1 VEEAGPAPRSV
12 LRVQVIDRWAT
23 ERDGA
28 TIALG
33 PYDRRLLHALVLSST
48 EGITRDEARRVL
60 QQPNQERSEADPTL
74 RNSLDK
80 LRSEIKHR
88 KLGVKIDGPDPLVL
102 VRPQA
107 RLKLDLWEF
116 LALVKERR
124 FPEANAFLA
133 GRDKLILPEAAEAD
147 ARPWQEMIDQFNEAV
162 SMVERATSVAVTRAE
177 AMRRTR
183 KALLSKRLVPGL
195 EPSASI
201 ETLQARLEPMPLAWS
216 LKRWPGPEPSSLP
229 PIGSYIAETLV
240 SPTDSPS
247 QIMVAGPPGSGKA
260 LTATATYLRLTDC
273 FVADDREDHGRT
285 ALWLDGRREGRKPG
299 FGTDQWLEER
309 LKVAGGE
316 PTTRP
321 VVVMVHADA
330 FLSAN
335 EEQLDTVLNWRLFND
350 ADLLLCCNEQFYV
363 KTLASDGYG
372 THEIRL
378 DYWDPDLQ
386 STYVRALYD
395 EDVCGRFEQ
404 WRDAYESRA
413 VICKSPLHL
422 HYVASLIASE
432 DEELQTIERR
442 WQLFSRIAAVR
453 VASTSSKRKAPELM
467 DDLGSIAHRN
477 FRSHRLIPFSAQDL
491 LEDLQ
496 RRGVPDPA
504 GRRSA
509 LIEHTV
515 LDSPAGGEELRFE
528 DMLWG
533 WFFVAYRLYRTV
545 TNKTLGPDEILRAF
559 ERLFSPAVMGRCEEM
574 LRDWPEPHEIL
585 DPLKDALEHTAGRT
599 ILRGQRRLAREQIG
613 YLLGALS
620 GAELQD
626 TLEAAVDKEH
636 PTEDDTLVRRGI
648 AIGLSSKQ
656 APGIADAYVDSLRE
670 ELASRG
676 PTPNADL
683 NIAFVLGFRGDQD
696 FDPEKPGAWSLEPDP
711 PRTVFGLIRALE
723 NPRHIGT
730 WRIKLFTLLDLGQRV
745 APERFSERVRE
756 HRHRLVAILDQLAG
770 SPATQS
776 WPEID
781 EMRPVLNTRRKER
794 RRKRI
799 GSYAGPERRS
809 CKDRREHAEGI

>member
-1 VEEAGPAPRSV
+1 
-12 LRVQVIDRWAT
+12 VQVIDRWAT

-33 PYDRRLLHALVLSST
+33 PNDRRLLHALVLSST
-48 EGITRDEARRVL
+48 EGITREEARRVL
-60 QQPNQERSEADPTL
+60 QQPNQQQSEANPTL
-74 RNSLDK
+74 KNSLDK
-80 LRSEIKHR
+80 LRSETNHR

-102 VRPQA
+102 FRPQA

-116 LALVKERR
+116 LALVKEKR

-133 GRDKLILPEAAEAD
+133 GRDKLVLPEAAETD

-162 SMVERATSVAVTRAE
+162 SLVEQETSVAVTRAE

-216 LKRWPGPEPSSLP
+216 LERSPGPEPSSLP
-229 PIGSYIAETLV
+229 PIGSYIAETLL
-240 SPTDSPS
+240 STTDSPS
-247 QIMVAGPPGSGKA
+247 QIIVAGPPGSGKA

-273 FVADDREDHGRT
+273 FVADDSEDHGRT
-285 ALWLDGRREGRKPG
+285 ALWLDGRREGSQPG

-309 LKVAGGE
+309 LEIVGAE

-321 VVVMVHADA
+321 VVAMVHADA

-335 EEQLDTVLNWRLFND
+335 EEQLDMILNSRLFD
-350 ADLLLCCNEQFYV
+350 DVDLLLCCNEQFYV
-363 KTLASDGYG
+363 KTLARDGYG

-378 DYWDPDLQ
+378 NDWKPDLQ

-404 WRDAYESRA
+404 WRNAYESRA

-422 HYVASLIASE
+422 HYVAALIASD

-477 FRSHRLIPFSAQDL
+477 FRGHRLISFSAQDL
-491 LEDLQ
+491 LEDLE
-496 RRGVPDPA
+496 RRDVPKPTE
-504 GRRSA
+504 RRSA
-509 LIEHTV
+509 LIEHTF
-515 LDSPAGGEELRFE
+515 LDSPTGGEELRFE

-533 WFFVAYRLYRTV
+533 WFFVAHRLYRTV
-545 TNKTLGPDEILRAF
+545 TNKTLGPEEVLRAF
-559 ERLFSPAVMGRCEEM
+559 EKLFSPAVMGRCEEM
-574 LRDWPEPHEIL
+574 LRDWPESHEIL
-585 DPLKDALEHTAGRT
+585 DPLKAALEHTAGRT

-620 GAELQD
+620 DADLQT

-636 PTEDDTLVRRGI
+636 PTEGDTLVRRGI
-648 AIGLSSKQ
+648 AIGLSSKR

-670 ELASRG
+670 ELASGG
-676 PTPNADL
+676 PTPSADL

-696 FDPEKPGAWSLEPDP
+696 FNAEKPGDWTSEPDP

-723 NPRHIGT
+723 NPRHLGT
-730 WRIKLFTLLDLGQRV
+730 WRIKLFTLLDLGRRV
-745 APERFSERVRE
+745 APDRFAERVRE
-756 HRHRLVAILDQLAG
+756 HRHRLVAILDQLAA
-770 SPATQS
+770 SAATES
-776 WPEID
+776 WPEIA
-781 EMRPVLNTRRKER
+781 EMRAVLNTRREER
-794 RRKRI
+794 RRDRSDTYK
-799 GSYAGPERRS
+799 GPERRS
-809 CKDRREHAEGI
+809 GKDRRDLVGGV